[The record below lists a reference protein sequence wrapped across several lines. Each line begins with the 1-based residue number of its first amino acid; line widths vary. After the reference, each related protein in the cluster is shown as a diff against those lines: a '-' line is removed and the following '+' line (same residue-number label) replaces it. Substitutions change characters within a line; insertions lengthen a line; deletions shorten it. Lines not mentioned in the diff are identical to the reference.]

1 MGKLKTNELVDQFNK
16 IRELKIVRG
25 EYKNRTPYFRVTG
38 TVNNDQID
46 QRFKEKSIAKA
57 FIEELKNKE
66 EAKRSGLNSVKTK
79 LSQEQI
85 DDATVAYNRIP
96 KGTHL
101 TEIINF
107 YLTHKP
113 QEDKQISEAYELFIK
128 DKKRIGNHV
137 RSINEY
143 EYTLKKFIKTHG
155 YRLCSNIT
163 KDDVIKFITKGKVGR
178 ITQNN
183 RQRVFNT
190 FFNYCCK
197 EEWITK
203 NPIAKYQRNKIV
215 IKTADYFRIE
225 EVLIIFKKAAED
237 PHKSLLP
244 YLTLSMLSG
253 IRRSEIKKL
262 DWSHIE
268 FNGEETSIQISA
280 EIAKTDSRRTITLEP
295 FAINL
300 LEYCNDNA
308 LHQPYPKNFAKRFN
322 KLKRETGLNWS
333 KNKLRHTF
341 GTYFYAMSQDAET
354 TAYRM
359 GNSPSVLKK
368 YYNGLSSKSNA
379 EKFFNLNLF

>member
-38 TVNNDQID
+38 TVNNDHMD

-96 KGTHL
+96 KGTYL

-113 QEDKQISEAYELFIK
+113 QEDKRISEAYELFIK

-163 KDDVIKFITKGKVGR
+163 KDDVIKFINKGNVRR

-183 RQRVFNT
+183 RQRVFTT

-225 EVLIIFKKAAED
+225 EVLIIFKKATEA

-244 YLTLSMLSG
+244 YLTLSMLCG
-253 IRRSEIKKL
+253 LRRSEITKL

-300 LEYCNDNA
+300 LQYCHDNE
-308 LHQPYPKNFAKRFN
+308 LKEPYPKNFAKRFN
-322 KLKRETGLNWS
+322 KLKRKTGLNWT